1 MKEYILDKTDMARN
15 NELNNYLDSLDVEE
29 CGLCHR
35 EIRHS
40 NNEVNEVFS
49 YMEQKSYTACSYCT
63 DLEEDEN
70 EKFIEEAEKD
80 LKAWQEDLTETQ
92 TKLISLYELYLDM
105 QKEKELTPEQFI
117 RIRIAGVE
125 ARKEQIEKY
134 INNIESDLKDE
145 K

>member
-29 CGLCHR
+29 CELCHI

-40 NNEVNEVFS
+40 KKEVNDIYS
-49 YMEQKSYTACSYCT
+49 HMEQKSFIACDSCK
-63 DLEEDEN
+63 EIKEQEN
-70 EKFIEEAEKD
+70 ESFIEESEND
-80 LKAWQEDLTETQ
+80 LKAWKEDLEKTNTIIIE
-92 TKLISLYELYLDM
+92 LYSLYLEM
-105 QKEKELTPEQFI
+105 QKETELIPEQFI

-134 INNIESDLKDE
+134 INNIESYLKDE

>member
-29 CGLCHR
+29 CELCHR

-40 NNEVNEVFS
+40 KKEVNEVFS
-49 YMEQKSYTACSYCT
+49 YMEQKHYTACSYCT
-63 DLEEDEN
+63 DLKEDEN
-70 EKFIEEAEKD
+70 ERFIEEATND
-80 LKAWQEDLTETQ
+80 LKLWKEDLEKTNTIITE
-92 TKLISLYELYLDM
+92 LYSLYLEM
-105 QKEKELTPEQFI
+105 QKETELTPEQFI